1 MNHYDIL
8 VIGGGPGGMGAAL
21 RAAELGRKTAL
32 VERAELGGVCLN
44 WGCIPTKALLKSA
57 QVYHYCRTAD
67 AFGVTLGGEAKP
79 DMARIVAR
87 SRGVSET
94 MRKGVGFLLE
104 KNKVD
109 VLRGEARL
117 AGEGRVIVA
126 DETVSADHIILATGA
141 RPREMPFMPIDHE
154 HVLSSR
160 DALVLDELPESM
172 VVVGSGAIGCEF
184 ASFYAALGVRV
195 TVVEYLPQLMPL
207 EDEEVART
215 MERAFRK
222 QRIAVMTSTTV
233 KSVTVDGEGR
243 CRVRIEG
250 KKGEEELTA
259 DKVLSAVGI
268 KSNIEGLGLEELG
281 VRVERDKIAVDEH
294 YRTNVEGVYAVGDIV
309 PGPALAHVASAEAL
323 HCVEHICGVES
334 DPVDYSVI
342 PVVRLH
348 FARGGVGRPDRA
360 RGAGP
365 GDSLYGGA
373 LFVHGLGQGCGRRRT
388 RRLRETAFRRRPQ
401 ADRGASGRSQ
411 RDRDARRACAGLPS
425 GGHGAADRPY
435 DPCPPDD
442 ERRGDGSRGGGA
454 GALIGAAGEKGG
466 VRS

>member
-141 RPREMPFMPIDHE
+141 RPREMSFMPIDHE

-294 YRTNVEGVYAVGDIV
+294 YRTNVEGGLCRGRHRARTGVGPRRV
-309 PGPALAHVASAEAL
+309 GRSAALRGTYLRRRIGSGGLLGH
-323 HCVEHICGVES
+323 
-334 DPVDYSVI
+334 

-388 RRLRETAFRRRPQ
+388 RRFRETPFRRRPQ

-411 RDRDARRACAGLPS
+411 RDRDARRAYAGLPS
-425 GGHGAADRPY
+425 GGHGAADRPH